1 MENINTDKVTCNAMH
16 WTPVSRLSRHA
27 TCDTVCHDFLKYG
40 CLSDLHSLQV
50 VAVVTEDSG
59 QLDPSDLSQLLQG
72 EGRGP
77 AAILIPEPVSVS
89 EVVELLADETGQGG
103 ANHAAGQRPL
113 RDAGRPQVDIFW

>member
-1 MENINTDKVTCNAMH
+1 MVWQH
-16 WTPVSRLSRHA
+16 HSVH
-27 TCDTVCHDFLKYG
+27 
-40 CLSDLHSLQV
+40 LHSLQV